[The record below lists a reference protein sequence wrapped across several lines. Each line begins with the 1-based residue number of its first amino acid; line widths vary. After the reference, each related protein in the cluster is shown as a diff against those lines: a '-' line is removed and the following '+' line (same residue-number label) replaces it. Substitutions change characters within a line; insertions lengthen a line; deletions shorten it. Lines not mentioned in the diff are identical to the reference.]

1 MSVESSARRELRK
14 SEQRRRIQDAARA
27 VFFRDGFVAANLDEV
42 AEGAGVAKGTLY
54 RYFKSKAE
62 LYVAVLSQDGQIFA
76 DKMREAVEVPG
87 LAPPEM
93 IRGLAHFYF
102 EHWTHNA
109 QYFQIFWALENQ
121 PVIGEL
127 PKGVVDEVSR
137 LWEICLSILA
147 EVVERGVREG
157 FFREVDPW
165 VVADILWT
173 LSNGIIQAESN
184 PAHRRLRKR
193 DLQRT
198 FEDAVDLVLA
208 GLAPSANAG

>member
-1 MSVESSARRELRK
+1 MSDGSSMRREQRK
-14 SEQRRRIQDAARA
+14 SEQRRRIQDSARD

-54 RYFKSKAE
+54 RYFDSKAE
-62 LYVAVLSQDGQIFA
+62 LYVAVLSQDGQSFA
-76 DKMREAVEVPG
+76 DKMRESVEAPD

-93 IRGLAHFYF
+93 IRRLARFYF
-102 EHWTHNA
+102 EHWRSHA

-137 LWEICLSILA
+137 LWETCLSILA
-147 EVVERGVREG
+147 EVVERGVAEG
-157 FFREVDPW
+157 FFRPVDPW

-184 PAHRRLRKR
+184 PAHQRLRKR
-193 DLQRT
+193 DLQQT

-208 GLAPSANAG
+208 GLAPSTNAG